1 MVRYASGSGEFQNH
15 IVFLVIL
22 VADREDTDIAQ
33 YFDECLDFIDE
44 AKGIGGG
51 VLVHCF
57 VGRSRSLI
65 SPPRQTGLVVVC
77 ERLTLG
83 GWQFKYTIENLL
95 VSFVVC
101 KQRCK
106 TQKPAV
112 VLPLLQ

>member
-1 MVRYASGSGEFQNH
+1 MVRYASGSGEFQNL

-22 VADREDTDIAQ
+22 

-44 AKGIGGG
+44 AKGLGG
-51 VLVHCF
+51 VVLLHCF

-77 ERLTLG
+77 EHLT
-83 GWQFKYTIENLL
+83 WV
-95 VSFVVC
+95 VSAQETHKV
-101 KQRCK
+101 RGK
-106 TQKPAV
+106 TPAA

>member
-1 MVRYASGSGEFQNH
+1 MVRYASGSGEFQNL
-15 IVFLVIL
+15 IVFLVVL

-44 AKGIGGG
+44 AKGLGGG

-77 ERLTLG
+77 EHLT
-83 GWQFKYTIENLL
+83 WV
-95 VSFVVC
+95 VSAQETHKV
-101 KQRCK
+101 RGK
-106 TQKPAV
+106 TQKPAA